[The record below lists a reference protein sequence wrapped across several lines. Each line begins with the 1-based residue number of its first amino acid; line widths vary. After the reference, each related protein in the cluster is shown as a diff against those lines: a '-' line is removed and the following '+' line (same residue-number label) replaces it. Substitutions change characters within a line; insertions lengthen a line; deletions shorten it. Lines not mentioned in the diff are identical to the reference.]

1 MGNPP
6 LLVNLAAVIPQRM
19 KPFVRH
25 ALLII
30 FSAFLISS
38 GCKKGGGGGGGTN
51 EANLAVTTN
60 PASGSVQVPSLGP
73 FNLSVTITSTM
84 PPGGVKIEVT
94 AKRED
99 NNTQFFSQTINNTS
113 SATSNFS
120 ITNTPALVSCIVD
133 IKVTSNSKPTN
144 TWSGSYRYSR
154 K

>member
-1 MGNPP
+1 MGDPP
-6 LLVNLAAVIPQRM
+6 LLVNLAAEITQLM
-19 KPFVRH
+19 KSLVRL
-25 ALLII
+25 ALLLM
-30 FSAFLISS
+30 FSAFLVSS

-60 PASGSVQVPSLGP
+60 PAAGSVQVPSLGP

-113 SATSNFS
+113 SANSNFS

>member
-1 MGNPP
+1 MKS
-6 LLVNLAAVIPQRM
+6 LVRL
-19 KPFVRH
+19 
-25 ALLII
+25 ALLLM
-30 FSAFLISS
+30 FSAFLVSS

-60 PASGSVQVPSLGP
+60 PAAGSVQVPSLGP

-113 SATSNFS
+113 SANSNFS

>member
-1 MGNPP
+1 MGDPP
-6 LLVNLAAVIPQRM
+6 LLVNLAAVMPQLM

-25 ALLII
+25 TLLIM
-30 FSAFLISS
+30 FSAFLVSS

-99 NNTQFFSQTINNTS
+99 NNTQFFSQAINNTS

>member
-1 MGNPP
+1 MKTALR
-6 LLVNLAAVIPQRM
+6 LLAMFFLSTV
-19 KPFVRH
+19 
-25 ALLII
+25 LL
-30 FSAFLISS
+30 SS
-38 GCKKGGGGGGGTN
+38 GCKKSGGGGGGGGGGTT

-60 PASGSVQVPSLGP
+60 PANGSVQTPSLGP
-73 FNLSVTITSTM
+73 FDLSVTITSPM
-84 PPGGVKIEVT
+84 PSGGVKIEVT

-99 NNTQFFSQTINNTS
+99 NSLQHFTQTINSTS

-120 ITNTPALVSCIVD
+120 ITNTPLTAVCLVD